1 LGYFDRVQP
10 IVTEMGEVLQRK
22 PSLDVT
28 ARLDKWPGLGTVD
41 NR

>member
-1 LGYFDRVQP
+1 LGYFDRVQA

-28 ARLDKWPGLGTVD
+28 ARLDKWLGLGTVD

>member
-1 LGYFDRVQP
+1 LVYFDRVQA
-10 IVTEMGEVLQRK
+10 IVTEKGEVVQRK

-28 ARLDKWPGLGTVD
+28 ARLDKWLGLGTVD

>member
-1 LGYFDRVQP
+1 LGYFAGVQA
-10 IVTEMGEVLQRK
+10 IVTETSDLQQGK